1 MMKKKKKEKWMI
13 KVARTRAIYTQS
25 KEIWSGVVA
34 KLVFP
39 NV

>member
-1 MMKKKKKEKWMI
+1 MI
-13 KVARTRAIYTQS
+13 EVARTRAIYTQG

>member
-1 MMKKKKKEKWMI
+1 MI